1 MPISMAD
8 GLVLP
13 DEAVT
18 QTFAIVAKRGMGK
31 TNTATVMVEEMVK
44 NHLPVIAIDPIGVW
58 WGLRFS
64 ADGKKPGLPV
74 TILGGEHADLPL
86 DAGMGESVADFVAEN
101 RSPMVIDLGL
111 FSGGEQRRFM
121 TDFAERLYL
130 KNRNPLHLVLD
141 EADAWAPQNPEKGGE
156 PLLGAINKIVR
167 RGRARGLGVTLISQR
182 PAIINKNVLTQIEVL
197 ITMRMTSPQDRRA
210 IEDWID
216 YHADKKQAEEVLTSL
231 SSLPVGT
238 AWIWSPGWLDMFQ
251 KVSMHHRVTFDSSKT
266 PEVGKH
272 LLAPTNAA
280 KIDFEVLKKKF
291 SSTIEKSKAENPKFL
306 LEKIKELEA
315 LIISQEGQHQVEL
328 EAAQATPEPI
338 PPPVVHVPIVT
349 DEVVTVLRSAVSDLK
364 DVVGS
369 MHVTVEQMMNWV
381 QQMDDSR
388 DPPVKTAPDR
398 PMRPIKDILQSK
410 SYVAQIIPPIAP
422 RRNAQRGYGHQGE
435 QMPSGERKIL
445 VALAQHGIMNKS
457 RLGILSGYASK
468 GGGFN
473 NYLSSLRG
481 KGLIHG
487 HGDMD
492 ITDKGL
498 KALGRYEPLPQGKAL
513 LDWWANELGTNSA
526 PGKSLLAL
534 RKFFPK
540 AVRKEAIAKEAGY
553 ESNGGGFN
561 NGLSKLRTLGLLEG
575 RGEMRLNPNLVG

>member
-101 RSPMVIDLGL
+101 RTPMVIDLGL

-216 YHADKKQAEEVLTSL
+216 YHADKKQAEEVLSSL
-231 SSLPVGT
+231 SSLPPGD
-238 AWIWSPGWLDMFQ
+238 AWVWSPGWLEIFMR
-251 KVSMHHRVTFDSSKT
+251 VHMHFRETFDSSKT

-272 LLAPTNAA
+272 LLTPTNAA

-291 SSTIEKSKAENPKFL
+291 ASSLEKSKSEDPKYL
-306 LEKIKELEA
+306 LAKCRELSELVVSQEDQHREELEKARQEVA
-315 LIISQEGQHQVEL
+315 PPQISAEVLQGLRGV
-328 EAAQATPEPI
+328 
-338 PPPVVHVPIVT
+338 VT
-349 DEVVTVLRSAVSDLK
+349 DIGEVARSMREMADRL
-364 DVVGS
+364 
-369 MHVTVEQMMNWV
+369 QNWV
-381 QQMDDSR
+381 QQADDAQ
-388 DPPVKTAPDR
+388 DPPAKETPARKSLTP
-398 PMRPIKDILQSK
+398 KEYLQSQ
-410 SYVAQIIPPIAP
+410 SYVTKIIPPIAP
-422 RRNAQRGYGHQGE
+422 RRNAARGYGHEGQ

-445 VALAQHGIMNKS
+445 VALAQHGRMSKS
-457 RLGILSGYASK
+457 RLGILAGYASK

-473 NYLSSLRG
+473 NYLSALRG
-481 KGLIHG
+481 KGWIDG
-487 HGDMD
+487 RGDMD
-492 ITDKGL
+492 VTDAGL
-498 KALGRYEPLPQGKAL
+498 KALGRYDPLPQGKAL
-513 LDWWANELGTNSA
+513 FDWWLNEVGSDSA
-526 PGKSLLAL
+526 SGKSLVAL

-540 AVRKEAIAKEAGY
+540 NVKKEVLAKEAGY
-553 ESNGGGFN
+553 ASNGGGFN
-561 NGLSKLRTLGLLEG
+561 NGLSKLRTLGLIEG
-575 RGEMRLNPNLVG
+575 YGEMRLSPDLVG

>member
-44 NHLPVIAIDPIGVW
+44 NNLPVIAIDPIGVW

-74 TILGGEHADLPL
+74 MILGGEHADLPL
-86 DAGMGESVADFVAEN
+86 DEGMGESVADFVAEN

-111 FSGGEQRRFM
+111 FSGGAQRRFM

-216 YHADKKQAEEVLTSL
+216 YHADKKQAAEVLSSL
-231 SSLPVGT
+231 SSLPPGD
-238 AWIWSPGWLDMFQ
+238 AWVWSPGWLELFMR
-251 KVSMHHRVTFDSSKT
+251 VHMHFRETFDSSKT

-272 LLAPTNAA
+272 LLTPTNAA
-280 KIDFEVLKKKF
+280 KIDFESLKKRF
-291 SSTIEKSKAENPKFL
+291 SSAVEKSKAEDPKYL
-306 LEKIKELEA
+306 RAKIQELEKLVID
-315 LIISQEGQHQVEL
+315 QEEQHRVEL
-328 EAAQATPEPI
+328 EQVPEPT

-349 DEVVTVLRSAVSDLK
+349 DEVVNVLRTVISDL
-364 DVVGS
+364 DVVIKS
-369 MHVTVEQMMNWV
+369 MHASAQEMTNWV
-381 QQMDDSR
+381 QRMDDFR
-388 DPPVKTAPDR
+388 DPPARTVPDR
-398 PMRPIKDILQSK
+398 PVRSAKEELQRKAATVQGPVVSVLK
-410 SYVAQIIPPIAP
+410 REAL
-422 RRNAQRGYGHQGE
+422 RGYNKEGTP
-435 QMPSGERKIL
+435 MPSGERKIL
-445 VALAQHGIMNKS
+445 IALAQHGRMNKS
-457 RLGILSGYASK
+457 RLGILAGYSSN

-481 KGLIHG
+481 KGFIDG
-487 HGDMD
+487 RGDMD
-492 ITDKGL
+492 VTDMGL
-498 KALGRYEPLPQGKAL
+498 RALGRYDPLPRGKAL
-513 LDWWANELGTNSA
+513 FDWWINEVGSNSA
-526 PGKSLLAL
+526 PGKSLMAL

-540 AVRKEAIAKEAGY
+540 AVRKEVLAKEAGY

-561 NGLSKLRTLGLLEG
+561 NGLSKLRTLGLIEG
-575 RGEMRLNPNLVG
+575 RGEMRLSPDLVG